1 MPRIC
6 LEVSLQMNKKS
17 SNTRKT
23 LGLPPSRSANAK
35 IFLRYA
41 RYGSGMAIN
50 THGFLGPGPSEGLS
64 ALKERK
70 RIKVLKRE
78 KLQKNNSTKL
88 RKQR

>member
-1 MPRIC
+1 
-6 LEVSLQMNKKS
+6 MNKKS

-70 RIKVLKRE
+70 RIGKKIKSTEKKKDKR
-78 KLQKNNSTKL
+78 TKE
-88 RKQR
+88 